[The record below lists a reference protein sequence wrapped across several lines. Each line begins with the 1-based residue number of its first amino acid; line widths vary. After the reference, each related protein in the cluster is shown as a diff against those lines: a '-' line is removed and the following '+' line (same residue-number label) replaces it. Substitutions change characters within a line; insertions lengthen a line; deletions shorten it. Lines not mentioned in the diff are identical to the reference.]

1 MTAEEYRS
9 LPGAV
14 NMGSDTDWL
23 DLVTDNGY
31 TQVHNIAVSGGSSLT
46 NYRAAVNYRNQ
57 SGIGINTGNERI
69 NANLNISQKALGGK
83 AKFTL
88 NLSNTNLERDFG
100 FKQAFRYATIANPT
114 MPVYDANS
122 PYGGY
127 TERTIFDFFNPLS
140 IAEQNINEG
149 DDNIFLGSLRGEFDL
164 SSIADGLE
172 GSLSYTKQITDVERG
187 AYYKKTARF
196 RGSDRNGL
204 AVTDNQQYTFS
215 LFEGSLGYNTDID
228 QTNLNL
234 LAGYSYQEFFN
245 EGYHAEGGDFL
256 TDAFTYHNLGAALD
270 FANGL
275 GSVWSWANSEKLIAA
290 FGRVNVNYDDTYIF
304 NLDLRYEGSSKFGAN
319 NKWALFYGA
328 GAAVTLSNLIDNDA
342 IDNLKL
348 RVSYGQT
355 GNTPGSSYLSLQKFG
370 PAGSF
375 YYNGSY
381 VSSYGPTSNANP
393 NLAWEKASHIN
404 VGVDFAVMNSR
415 LYGAIDYFTRN
426 TTDQLLYVDVPVPPN
441 LVSQTMVNIGET
453 KNSGLEAAINFAAVD
468 NSSFSWTTGINYA
481 SASSEVVSLSDED
494 FSFGGGLL
502 YRASMGS
509 PGQSAVSLIRVKEG
523 EPMGQL
529 WGPTQIGVKS
539 DGTPD
544 FADLDGDGNYCD
556 CDDDRSVIGN
566 GLPDF
571 SLGWSNTFTF
581 GKWDISMFWNGE
593 FGHDLISTYRGF
605 YENTEPTT
613 VGNWNVVKTKY
624 YDESIKKAAVNS
636 SHVENATYFELNNLT
651 IGYSI
656 PDFGN
661 VRDMRIYFSAQ
672 RPFVITGYEGVD
684 PVARYGDRFDG
695 SQGGS
700 MGGFDPLS
708 PGIERRNTY
717 YRARTLTLG
726 LNVTF

>member
-1 MTAEEYRS
+1 M
-9 LPGAV
+9 
-14 NMGSDTDWL
+14 
-23 DLVTDNGY
+23 
-31 TQVHNIAVSGGSSLT
+31 
-46 NYRAAVNYRNQ
+46 
-57 SGIGINTGNERI
+57 
-69 NANLNISQKALGGK
+69 
-83 AKFTL
+83 
-88 NLSNTNLERDFG
+88 
-100 FKQAFRYATIANPT
+100 
-114 MPVYDANS
+114 
-122 PYGGY
+122 
-127 TERTIFDFFNPLS
+127 
-140 IAEQNINEG
+140 
-149 DDNIFLGSLRGEFDL
+149 
-164 SSIADGLE
+164 
-172 GSLSYTKQITDVERG
+172 
-187 AYYKKTARF
+187 
-196 RGSDRNGL
+196 
-204 AVTDNQQYTFS
+204 
-215 LFEGSLGYNTDID
+215 
-228 QTNLNL
+228 
-234 LAGYSYQEFFN
+234 
-245 EGYHAEGGDFL
+245 
-256 TDAFTYHNLGAALD
+256 
-270 FANGL
+270 
-275 GSVWSWANSEKLIAA
+275 
-290 FGRVNVNYDDTYIF
+290 
-304 NLDLRYEGSSKFGAN
+304 
-319 NKWALFYGA
+319 
-328 GAAVTLSNLIDNDA
+328 SNLIDNDA

-539 DGTPD
+539 DGTPE
-544 FADLDGDGNYCD
+544 FADLDGDGSYCD